1 MTIDNKIV
9 VVFKCVCKGNIT
21 LVYTMNTD
29 SMKKCVHYIS
39 EGHNDTNA
47 IRYIFDSKESHKKIL
62 FCGYGNYDYDTEIIN
77 FIISMKLTNPSDIY
91 SHMVFYNPEENKDTL
106 FKFFYSIDLKRI
118 WFAEKLRPNFLQAAY
133 ALNKTVTYSDDIS
146 ELIKSNDIDVVNEIL
161 NICKDKIELRFKL
174 FKEKKIN
181 ALSVDDT
188 LLGIRCLTKT
198 YLDKTEET
206 FSSFI
211 QGRTQP
217 TSFVVE
223 QFIRPIK
230 AKNKKIKEFIDKA
243 MKMSINP
250 ENTGKN
256 AWQEDLIIPNLKL
269 SVGQG
274 GVRSINSPEHF
285 RGTIFKF
292 DFTSMFPTVM
302 CNYSLFPRH
311 LSQDFRNL
319 YKSIRDERIKA
330 KNERNKDRA
339 SFLKNILNSSIGL
352 MNSDWNYMYD
362 PVMNT
367 CIRIQSMF
375 ITLGLI
381 DRLLELEDAVQ
392 IIQVNVDGVFV
403 LAKKDTNSWLTL
415 IALTMKTYAY
425 ELDMPYEIDYF
436 NELWQYS
443 VNDYVGTTYSGEV
456 VEKGLFANDISK
468 SITPQVVRIAIL
480 SNLIA
485 GVPIKSYIDECKDG
499 KMFLSSTNVGGGYC
513 VLHGKETVPNS
524 VRFVYANTKESYI
537 LVRQKDDKQS
547 LVDKYG
553 CIVIYDVDK
562 ININKIDK
570 RPYYLAANKIVMAFN
585 QLKLF

>member
-1 MTIDNKIV
+1 MIIDNKII
-9 VVFKCVCKGNIT
+9 VVFKCVCKGNVT

-39 EGHNDTNA
+39 EGHNDTDS

-77 FIISMKLTNPSDIY
+77 FIISMKPTNPSDIY
-91 SHMVFYNPEENKDTL
+91 SHMVFYKPEENKDAL

-133 ALNKTVTYSDDIS
+133 ALNKTVTYSNDIS
-146 ELIKSNDIDVVNEIL
+146 ELIKSDDIDVVNEIL
-161 NICKDKIELRFKL
+161 NLCKDKIELRFKL

-188 LLGIRCLTKT
+188 LLGIRCLTKS
-198 YLDKTEET
+198 YLDKTKET
-206 FSSFI
+206 FSSFT

-223 QFIRPIK
+223 RFISPIK
-230 AKNKKIKEFIDKA
+230 AENKKIKEFIDKA

-250 ENTGKN
+250 ENTGKD

-285 RGTIFKF
+285 KGKIFKF

-302 CNYSLFPRH
+302 CNYNLFPRH

-319 YKSIRDERIKA
+319 YKTIRDERIKA
-330 KNERNKDRA
+330 KNERNRERA

-352 MNSDWNYMYD
+352 MNSDWSYMYD

-381 DRLLELEDAVQ
+381 DRLLELEDAIQ

-403 LAKKDTNSWLTL
+403 LAKKDTDAWLNL
-415 IALTMKTYAY
+415 IALKMENYAH
-425 ELDMPYEIDYF
+425 DNNMPYEIEHF

-443 VNDYVGTTYSGEV
+443 VNDYLGTTADGEV
-456 VEKGLFANDISK
+456 VERGLFSNDISK
-468 SITPQVVRIAIL
+468 SITPQVVRFAIL
-480 SNLIA
+480 NNLIA
-485 GVPIKSYIDECKDG
+485 DIPVKVYIDECKDG
-499 KMFLSSTNVGGGYC
+499 KMFLLSTNIGGGYS
-513 VLHGKETVPNS
+513 VLHGESPVPNS
-524 VRFVYANTKESYI
+524 VRFVYTYSKDSRI
-537 LVRQKDDKQS
+537 LVRQKDGKQS

-553 CIVIYDVDK
+553 CTVIYYVNK
-562 ININKIDK
+562 IDISKIDK